1 MSNLGHGILAGKKT
15 YVVAV
20 MGILG
25 FVASYLTGEVELA
38 QAAQGVLTAILG
50 MTIRNGMKTGA

>member
-1 MSNLGHGILAGKKT
+1 MFGQGILSGKKT

-25 FVASYLTGEVELA
+25 FVASYLTGDMALSD
-38 QAAQGVLTAILG
+38 AAQGVLTAVLG
-50 MTIRNGMKTGA
+50 ITIRHGVKNDTK